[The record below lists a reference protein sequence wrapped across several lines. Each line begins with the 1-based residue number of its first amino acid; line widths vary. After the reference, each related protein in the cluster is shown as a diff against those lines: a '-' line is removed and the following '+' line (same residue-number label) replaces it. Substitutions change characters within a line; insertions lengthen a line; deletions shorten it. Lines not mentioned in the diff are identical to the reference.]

1 MLTAAGFKQ
10 IRQDWWGERFL
21 LSPEEFWDVQA
32 VFDSEARE
40 RLTSLPD
47 ARVAELKQLFIDRCR
62 TIAQRGVSLVY
73 RTGAVI
79 HSAER

>member
-47 ARVAELKQLFIDRCR
+47 ARVAELKQRFIDRC
-62 TIAQRGVSLVY
+62 GVSLVY